1 MVDLQMISVTL
12 AALGLLVGT
21 TYYILILRNAE
32 KTRRTQLFMNIYNRF
47 YDKEFQKCYLTML
60 HHEEWNSFEEWW
72 GKYGPSNLEHY
83 SGWMAW
89 GTYLA
94 GIAMLVKQDQIDPQQ
109 VSDLLGTYIL
119 WSWEK
124 YEPIFK
130 EIRARSDVRERPQL
144 SDWLE
149 YLYHEM
155 KKVEPHSIMAE

>member
-1 MVDLQMISVTL
+1 MVDLQMISITI
-12 AALGLLVGT
+12 AALGLLAGT

-32 KTRRTQLFMNIYNRF
+32 KTRRTQLFMNIYNQF
-47 YDKEFQKCYLTML
+47 YDKEFQKGYLKIL
-60 HHEEWNSFEEWW
+60 HNEKWNSFEEWW
-72 GKYGPSNLEHY
+72 SKYGPSNLEHH
-83 SGWMAW
+83 SEWMAW

-94 GIAMLVKQDQIDPQQ
+94 GIAMLVKQDQIASEQ

-130 EIRARSDVRERPQL
+130 ELRARSGVRERPQL

-155 KKVEPHSIMAE
+155 KKVEPHSIMVE

>member
-1 MVDLQMISVTL
+1 MVDLQMISVIL
-12 AALGLLVGT
+12 AASGLLVGA

-47 YDKEFQKCYLTML
+47 YDREFQKCYLKML
-60 HHEEWNSFEEWW
+60 HNEEWNSFEEWW

-89 GTYLA
+89 GTYFA
-94 GIAMLVKQDQIDPQQ
+94 GIAMLVKQGQIDPQQ

-119 WSWEK
+119 WSWERYK
-124 YEPIFK
+124 SIFK
-130 EIRARSDVRERPQL
+130 EIRARSEVRKRPQL

-155 KKVEPHSIMAE
+155 KKVEPSTSL

>member
-12 AALGLLVGT
+12 AALGLLAGT

-47 YDKEFQKCYLTML
+47 HDKEFQKCYLTML
-60 HHEEWNSFEEWW
+60 HHEEWKSFEEWW
-72 GKYGPSNLEHY
+72 DKYWPSNLEHY
-83 SGWMAW
+83 SGWIAW

-94 GIAMLVKQDQIDPQQ
+94 GITMLVKHDQVDPQQ
-109 VSDLLGTYIL
+109 VSALLGTYIL
-119 WSWEK
+119 WSWER

-130 EIRARSDVRERPQL
+130 EIRASSDARERPQL

-149 YLYHEM
+149 YLYNEM
-155 KKVEPHSIMAE
+155 KKVEPHSIMVE

>member
-1 MVDLQMISVTL
+1 
-12 AALGLLVGT
+12 
-21 TYYILILRNAE
+21 
-32 KTRRTQLFMNIYNRF
+32 
-47 YDKEFQKCYLTML
+47 
-60 HHEEWNSFEEWW
+60 
-72 GKYGPSNLEHY
+72 
-83 SGWMAW
+83 MAW

-94 GIAMLVKQDQIDPQQ
+94 GIAMLVKQGQIDPQQ

-119 WSWEK
+119 WSWER

-149 YLYHEM
+149 YLYLEM

>member
-1 MVDLQMISVTL
+1 MPYSFRGQF
-12 AALGLLVGT
+12 
-21 TYYILILRNAE
+21 YILFFSQVIG
-32 KTRRTQLFMNIYNRF
+32 KTYTRARLPVLCIYLEVMKRAR
-47 YDKEFQKCYLTML
+47 
-60 HHEEWNSFEEWW
+60 NSFEEWW

-130 EIRARSDVRERPQL
+130 EIRARSDSRERPQL
-144 SDWLE
+144 GDWLE
-149 YLYHEM
+149 YLYNEM
-155 KKVEPHSIMAE
+155 KKVEPHSILEE

>member
-12 AALGLLVGT
+12 AALALLVGT

-32 KTRRTQLFMNIYNRF
+32 KTRRTQLFMNIYNQF

-60 HHEEWNSFEEWW
+60 YHEEWNSFEEWW

-109 VSDLLGTYIL
+109 VSDLLDTYIL
-119 WSWEK
+119 WSWER
-124 YEPIFK
+124 YEPVFK
-130 EIRARSDVRERPQL
+130 EIRATSDVRERPQL

-149 YLYHEM
+149 YLYNEM